1 MFIIEYLY
9 THDNQETLIMD
20 NTKIRN
26 VAIIAHVD
34 HGKTTLVDS
43 ILKQTGVFRENQQ
56 VQERV
61 LDSNDLERERGI
73 TILSK
78 NVSVNYKGYK
88 INIVD
93 TPGHADFGGEVER
106 VLGMVDGALLIVD
119 AAEGPMPQTRFV
131 LSKALELG
139 IKIIVVINKIDK
151 TGADPDGTV
160 DKVFDLFTELTDNEE
175 LIDFPYVYANGL
187 AGFAKKNLDDNSNT
201 IEPLLDCILENIK
214 HPSGDQTKP
223 LQFQAT
229 TLDYN
234 DYVGRIAIGRVQ
246 NGIIKSQQQVNL
258 IKADGSTERGKIAK
272 LYVFED
278 LGRTETQIAV
288 AGDIVA
294 ITGFDD
300 IHIGETITETD
311 CTEALPLI
319 KVDEPTMQMIFSV
332 NDSPF
337 AGQEGKFVTSRQV
350 RKRLYDELEKN
361 VSLRVEDTDTT
372 ESFRVSGRGELHLS
386 ILIETMRREGYEFQV
401 SKPEVILKEINGVM
415 MEPYEDLLIDV
426 PEQCAGACIEKLSNR
441 KGEMLHMQ
449 NAKGRTMLTFSI
461 PARGLIGFRGDFI
474 RMTRGEG
481 IMNHTFDKYKPYSGD
496 ISKQRNGSLVSHE
509 QGEAIPYALAQFED
523 RGVFFLPPRT
533 KVYRG
538 MVVGEH
544 NRPHDIEINVC
555 KTKKLTNMRSA
566 TADVMVTLQAY
577 RKMSLEDCM
586 EYIADDELLEI
597 TPQSIRIRKADLTK
611 ARFNQ

>member
-1 MFIIEYLY
+1 
-9 THDNQETLIMD
+9 MD

-26 VAIIAHVD
+26 IAIIAHVD

-43 ILKQTGVFRENQQ
+43 ILKQTGVFRDNQQ

-78 NVSVNYKGYK
+78 NVSVKYKGYK

-119 AAEGPMPQTRFV
+119 AQEGPMPQTRFV

-151 TGADPDGTV
+151 SGAAPDKAV

-187 AGFAKKNLDDNSNT
+187 AGFAKKNIEDDSKT
-201 IEPLLDCILENIK
+201 LEPLLDMIIEKIK
-214 HPSGDQTKP
+214 HPSGDKDKT
-223 LQFQAT
+223 LQFQVS

-234 DYVGRIAIGRVQ
+234 DYSGRIAIGRIL
-246 NGIIKSQQQVNL
+246 NGTVKAKQQVNL
-258 IKADGSTERGKIAK
+258 IKADGSIEKGKIAQ
-272 LYVFED
+272 LFVFED
-278 LGRTETQIAV
+278 LGRTETQEAI
-288 AGDIVA
+288 AGDIAA

-300 IHIGETITETD
+300 IHIGDTITAPD

-319 KVDEPTMQMIFSV
+319 KVDEPTLQMIFSV

-361 VSLRVEDTDTT
+361 VSLRVEDTDST

-401 SKPEVILKEINGVM
+401 SKPEVITKTIDGVL
-415 MEPYEDLLIDV
+415 MEPYENLLIDV
-426 PEQCAGACIEKLSNR
+426 PESYAGACIEKLSNR

-449 NAKGRTMLTFSI
+449 NAKGRTMLNFSI
-461 PARGLIGFRGDFI
+461 PARGLIGFRGEFI

-481 IMNHTFDKYKPYSGD
+481 IMNHTFDEYKPFAGE
-496 ISKQRNGSLVSHE
+496 ISKPRNGSLVCHE

-523 RGVFFLPPRT
+523 RGVFFITPKT

-538 MVVGEH
+538 MVAGEH
-544 NRPHDIEINVC
+544 NRPQDIEINVC

-566 TADVMVTLQAY
+566 TADVMVTLQAH
-577 RKMSLEDCM
+577 RKMTLEDCM
-586 EYIADDELLEI
+586 EYISDDELLEI
-597 TPQSIRIRKADLTK
+597 TPKNIRIRKADLTK
-611 ARFNQ
+611 ARFN

>member
-1 MFIIEYLY
+1 
-9 THDNQETLIMD
+9 MD

-151 TGADPDGTV
+151 TGADPDGAV

-187 AGFAKKNLDDNSNT
+187 LGFAKKNLEDESKDLT
-201 IEPLLDCILENIK
+201 PLLDCIIENIK
-214 HPSGDQTKP
+214 HPTGDKTKT

-234 DYVGRIAIGRVQ
+234 EYVGRIAIGRIL
-246 NGIIKSQQQVNL
+246 NGTIKSQQQVNL
-258 IKADGSTERGKIAK
+258 IKADGRIQRGKIVK
-272 LYVFED
+272 LYFFED
-278 LGRTETQIAV
+278 
-288 AGDIVA
+288 
-294 ITGFDD
+294 F
-300 IHIGETITETD
+300 
-311 CTEALPLI
+311 
-319 KVDEPTMQMIFSV
+319 
-332 NDSPF
+332 
-337 AGQEGKFVTSRQV
+337 
-350 RKRLYDELEKN
+350 Y
-361 VSLRVEDTDTT
+361 
-372 ESFRVSGRGELHLS
+372 
-386 ILIETMRREGYEFQV
+386 
-401 SKPEVILKEINGVM
+401 
-415 MEPYEDLLIDV
+415 
-426 PEQCAGACIEKLSNR
+426 
-441 KGEMLHMQ
+441 
-449 NAKGRTMLTFSI
+449 
-461 PARGLIGFRGDFI
+461 
-474 RMTRGEG
+474 
-481 IMNHTFDKYKPYSGD
+481 
-496 ISKQRNGSLVSHE
+496 
-509 QGEAIPYALAQFED
+509 
-523 RGVFFLPPRT
+523 
-533 KVYRG
+533 
-538 MVVGEH
+538 
-544 NRPHDIEINVC
+544 
-555 KTKKLTNMRSA
+555 
-566 TADVMVTLQAY
+566 TLQSFL
-577 RKMSLEDCM
+577 R
-586 EYIADDELLEI
+586 
-597 TPQSIRIRKADLTK
+597 
-611 ARFNQ
+611 

>member
-1 MFIIEYLY
+1 
-9 THDNQETLIMD
+9 MD

-78 NVSVNYKGYK
+78 NVSVQYKGYK

-151 TGADPDGTV
+151 TGAEPDKAV
-160 DKVFDLFTELTDNEE
+160 DKVFDLFTELTDNQD

-187 AGFAKKNLDDNSNT
+187 LGFAKKNLEDNST
-201 IEPLLDCILENIK
+201 TLEPLLDCIIEKIK
-214 HPSGDQTKP
+214 YPSGDKTKT

-246 NGIIKSQQQVNL
+246 NGIINSQQQVNL
-258 IKADGSTERGKIAK
+258 IKADGSIQRGKITK

-278 LGRTETQIAV
+278 LGRVETQSAA

-300 IHIGETITETD
+300 IHIGETITDINSTK
-311 CTEALPLI
+311 ALPLI
-319 KVDEPTMQMIFSV
+319 KVDEPTLQMIFSV

-350 RKRLYDELEKN
+350 RKRLFDELEKN

-372 ESFRVSGRGELHLS
+372 DSFRVSGRGELHLS

-401 SKPEVILKEINGVM
+401 SKPEVILKRIDNVL
-415 MEPYEDLLIDV
+415 MEPYENLLVDV
-426 PEQCAGACIEKLSNR
+426 PECYAGSCIEKLSNR
-441 KGEMLHMQ
+441 KGELLHMQ
-449 NAKGRTMLTFSI
+449 NSKGRTILNFSI

-481 IMNHTFDKYKPYSGD
+481 ILNHTFDSYKPYAGD
-496 ISKQRNGSLVSHE
+496 ILKQRNGSLVSHE

-523 RGVFFLPPRT
+523 RGVFFLTPKT

-544 NRPHDIEINVC
+544 NRPQDIEINIC

-566 TADVMVTLQAY
+566 TADVMVTLQSS

-586 EYIADDELLEI
+586 EYISDDELLEI
-597 TPQSIRIRKADLTK
+597 TPMNIRIRKADLTK
-611 ARFNQ
+611 VRFN

>member
-1 MFIIEYLY
+1 
-9 THDNQETLIMD
+9 MD

-43 ILKQTGVFRENQQ
+43 ILKQTGVFRDNQQ

-119 AAEGPMPQTRFV
+119 AAEGPIPQTRFV

-151 TGADPDGTV
+151 TGANPDGAV

-187 AGFAKKNLDDNSNT
+187 AGFAKKNLEDDSKT
-201 IEPLLDCILENIK
+201 LEPLLDMIIEKIK
-214 HPSGDQTKP
+214 HPSGDKTRT

-234 DYVGRIAIGRVQ
+234 DYVGRIAIGRVL
-246 NGIIKSQQQVNL
+246 NGVIKSQQQVNL
-258 IKADGSTERGKIAK
+258 IKADGSIQKGKIVK

-278 LGRTETQIAV
+278 LGKVEAQEAV

-300 IHIGETITETD
+300 IHIGETITAPD
-311 CTEALPLI
+311 CTEALPL
-319 KVDEPTMQMIFSV
+319 
-332 NDSPF
+332 
-337 AGQEGKFVTSRQV
+337 
-350 RKRLYDELEKN
+350 
-361 VSLRVEDTDTT
+361 
-372 ESFRVSGRGELHLS
+372 
-386 ILIETMRREGYEFQV
+386 
-401 SKPEVILKEINGVM
+401 
-415 MEPYEDLLIDV
+415 
-426 PEQCAGACIEKLSNR
+426 
-441 KGEMLHMQ
+441 
-449 NAKGRTMLTFSI
+449 
-461 PARGLIGFRGDFI
+461 
-474 RMTRGEG
+474 
-481 IMNHTFDKYKPYSGD
+481 
-496 ISKQRNGSLVSHE
+496 
-509 QGEAIPYALAQFED
+509 
-523 RGVFFLPPRT
+523 
-533 KVYRG
+533 
-538 MVVGEH
+538 
-544 NRPHDIEINVC
+544 
-555 KTKKLTNMRSA
+555 
-566 TADVMVTLQAY
+566 
-577 RKMSLEDCM
+577 
-586 EYIADDELLEI
+586 
-597 TPQSIRIRKADLTK
+597 
-611 ARFNQ
+611 

>member
-1 MFIIEYLY
+1 
-9 THDNQETLIMD
+9 
-20 NTKIRN
+20 
-26 VAIIAHVD
+26 
-34 HGKTTLVDS
+34 
-43 ILKQTGVFRENQQ
+43 
-56 VQERV
+56 
-61 LDSNDLERERGI
+61 
-73 TILSK
+73 
-78 NVSVNYKGYK
+78 NYKGYK

-151 TGADPDGTV
+151 TGADPDGAV

-187 AGFAKKNLDDNSNT
+187 LGFAKNNMEDDSKT
-201 IEPLLDCILENIK
+201 LEPLLDCIIEKIK
-214 HPSGDQTKP
+214 HPSGDKNKT

-234 DYVGRIAIGRVQ
+234 DYVGRIAIGRVI
-246 NGIIKSQQQVNL
+246 NGTIKSQQQVNL
-258 IKADGSTERGKIAK
+258 IKADGSIQRGKIVK

-278 LGRTETQIAV
+278 LGRVETQEAV

-300 IHIGETITETD
+300 IHIGETITDPD
-311 CTEALPLI
+311 CTVALPLI
-319 KVDEPTMQMIFSV
+319 KVDEPTLQMIFSV

-401 SKPEVILKEINGVM
+401 SKPEVITKRINNVL
-415 MEPYEDLLIDV
+415 MEPYENLLVDV
-426 PEQCAGACIEKLSNR
+426 PENCAGACIEKLSNR
-441 KGEMLHMQ
+441 KGEMIHMQ
-449 NAKGRTMLTFSI
+449 NAKGRTLLNFTI
-461 PARGLIGFRGDFI
+461 PARGLIGFRGEFI

-481 IMNHTFDKYKPYSGD
+481 IMNHTFDSYKPYAGD

-523 RGVFFLPPRT
+523 RGVFFLTPKT

-544 NRPHDIEINVC
+544 NRPQDIEINVC

-566 TADVMVTLQAY
+566 TADVMVTLQSS

-586 EYIADDELLEI
+586 EYISDDELLEI
-597 TPQSIRIRKADLTK
+597 TPQNIRIRKADLTK
-611 ARFNQ
+611 VRFN

>member
-1 MFIIEYLY
+1 
-9 THDNQETLIMD
+9 MD

>member
-1 MFIIEYLY
+1 
-9 THDNQETLIMD
+9 MD

-43 ILKQTGVFRENQQ
+43 ILRQTGVFREHQQ

-151 TGADPDGTV
+151 TGADPDGAV

-187 AGFAKKNLDDNSNT
+187 LGFAKKNMEDDSKT
-201 IEPLLDCILENIK
+201 LEPLLDCIIKNIK
-214 HPSGDQTKP
+214 HPSGDKNKT

-258 IKADGSTERGKIAK
+258 IKADGSVERGRIVK

-278 LGRTETQIAV
+278 LGRVEAREAV

-300 IHIGETITETD
+300 IHIGETITEPD
-311 CTEALPLI
+311 CFEALPLI
-319 KVDEPTMQMIFSV
+319 KVDEPTLQMIFSV

-372 ESFRVSGRGELHLS
+372 ESFKVSGRGELHLS

-401 SKPEVILKEINGVM
+401 SKPEVITKTIDGVL
-415 MEPYEDLLIDV
+415 MEPYENLLVDV
-426 PEQCAGACIEKLSNR
+426 PETCAGACIEKLSNR
-441 KGEMLHMQ
+441 KGEMLEMQ
-449 NAKGRTMLTFSI
+449 NVKGRTILNFSI
-461 PARGLIGFRGDFI
+461 PARGLIGFRGEFI

-481 IMNHTFDKYKPYSGD
+481 IMNHTFDKYKPYAGD
-496 ISKQRNGSLVSHE
+496 IAKQRNGSLVSHE

-523 RGVFFLPPRT
+523 RGVFFLTPKT

-544 NRPHDIEINVC
+544 NRPQDIEINVC

-566 TADVMVTLQAY
+566 TADVMVTLQAH

-586 EYIADDELLEI
+586 EYISDDELLEI
-597 TPQSIRIRKADLTK
+597 TPRNIRIRKADLTK
-611 ARFNQ
+611 VRFN